1 MNTGS
6 PLLDTVLTSE
16 SLFFLFGV
24 VDVGTVVV
32 VNIVVV
38 FGIALDNKTMGM
50 IVSYVFSCI
59 CFVLFLPS

>member
-1 MNTGS
+1 MS
-6 PLLDTVLTSE
+6 HFL
-16 SLFFLFGV
+16 FLFGV
-24 VDVGTVVV
+24 VVVGTVVVV

-38 FGIALDNKTMGM
+38 FGIALDNKTMDM